1 MEDNKKEVKGKV
13 FDKIAKAFE
22 DFTKVTVT
30 TIGKHNVD
38 KFVVDKR
45 LIVPATVT
53 NIESI
58 IGKKEIEIADFS
70 QCTDLLNID
79 TKAFEDDSPEEDS
92 FEEDSFEED
101 SFEEDSPEED
111 SPEEDNTLKEIIF
124 PKNITTIIGRFNVI
138 QSIEKIDLSQ
148 CDKLEKIEK
157 DTFWG
162 CDALKKVKLPESITA
177 IEDNAFSFCYSL
189 KEINIP
195 NRVTAIGES
204 AFEKCEALEKIDLLQ
219 CDKLKKIEKD
229 TFWACNALKK

>member
-58 IGKKEIEIADFS
+58 IGKKKIEIADFS

-79 TKAFEDDSPEEDS
+79 TKAFEDDSP
-92 FEEDSFEED
+92 EEDSFEED

-162 CDALKKVKLPESITA
+162 CDALKK
-177 IEDNAFSFCYSL
+177 
-189 KEINIP
+189 
-195 NRVTAIGES
+195 
-204 AFEKCEALEKIDLLQ
+204 
-219 CDKLKKIEKD
+219 
-229 TFWACNALKK
+229 

>member
-1 MEDNKKEVKGKV
+1 MEDNKKEVKGKI

-53 NIESI
+53 NVESI
-58 IGKKEIEIADFS
+58 IGENEIEIADFS

-92 FEEDSFEED
+92 FEEDS
-101 SFEEDSPEED
+101 
-111 SPEEDNTLKEIIF
+111 PEEDNTLKEIIF
-124 PKNITTIIGRFNVI
+124 PKNITTIIGRFKVI

-148 CDKLEKIEK
+148 CDKLEKIEE
-157 DTFWG
+157 DTFRN
-162 CDALKKVKLPESITA
+162 CKTLKEVKLPKSITA
-177 IEDNAFSFCYSL
+177 IEETAFKF
-189 KEINIP
+189 
-195 NRVTAIGES
+195 
-204 AFEKCEALEKIDLLQ
+204 CEALE
-219 CDKLKKIEKD
+219 EK
-229 TFWACNALKK
+229 